1 MKRILLSGLLLGS
14 VCASAQ
20 ILVNESF
27 ENSALPS
34 GFSSFANAAHSTTR
48 NPLYGT
54 RAGTPCDGAKT
65 AYLNLYGPSFASGW
79 YFVYSSQLSNGQDL
93 NYSFD
98 YLAKK
103 FGSSSTVNGTLS
115 VEYSSDGGTTWT
127 VSTPDITLTDDIACT
142 TVTGTIPAADIPV
155 GADFKI
161 RIISKK
167 IGSADYY
174 MGIDSFSLQQVVT
187 SPPSCTNI
195 TYPTNGQVVNTVTP
209 MIFYDSSV
217 GAMGYKISIGTTPG
231 GTDIIDNMN
240 NGSSLNYYVP
250 SSANLQYGTEYY
262 VTVVPTNT
270 IGDATGCTS
279 VQFNTGTQLSFNDEC
294 ATAINVSSFPYINVQ
309 ANANQSTNNGG
320 FINICSD
327 GINDGLWYKFVG
339 DGSSHT
345 INITNVQSDFD
356 VEVQVYSGS
365 CGAFTCVARK
375 DLGYAGADET
385 VTFQTTAGTE
395 YFVNVG
401 NYDNDVDN
409 PEGDFTIHI
418 TREQLS
424 TSEVNTKVK
433 GITIAPNPF
442 VDVVRFDG
450 VDVKSVVATDVTG
463 RKVAELPVEGNV
475 ANLGGLTPGMYVLVL
490 KHKDGSTSSV
500 KAIKK

>member
-27 ENSALPS
+27 EGTALPA
-34 GFSSFANAAHSTTR
+34 GFSSFRNENHTSTR
-48 NPLYGT
+48 SPLYGDK
-54 RAGTPCDGAKT
+54 AGTPCDGVKAV
-65 AYLNLYGPSFASGW
+65 YMNLYQTYTGQW
-79 YFVYSSQLSNGQDL
+79 YLVYSSNSSNGTDL
-93 NYSFD
+93 NYSFK

-103 FGSSSTVNGTLS
+103 FSSSTMVNGTLS
-115 VEYSSDGGTTWT
+115 VEYSSDGGNTWM
-127 VSTPDITLTDDIACT
+127 VSVPDISLTDDIACT
-142 TVTGTIPAADIPV
+142 AVTGTIPAANIPA
-155 GADFKI
+155 GADFKM
-161 RIISKK
+161 RIVSKA
-167 IGSADYY
+167 IGSGDYY
-174 MGIDSFSLQQVVT
+174 MGIDDFSLQQTVT

-195 TYPTNGQVVNTVTP
+195 NYPTNGQVVNTVTP
-209 MIFYDSSV
+209 TIFYDAV
-217 GAMGYKISIGTTPG
+217 GGATAYKISIGTTAG
-231 GTDIIDNMN
+231 GTDIVDNVN
-240 NGSSLNYYVP
+240 NGSSLSYQVP
-250 SSANLQYGTEYY
+250 SSANLQYGTQYY
-262 VTVVPTNT
+262 VIVVPTNT
-270 IGDATGCTS
+270 VGDATGCTS
-279 VQFNTGTQLSFNDEC
+279 VQFNTGVQLSFNDEC
-294 ATAINVSSFPYINVQ
+294 TTAIHVNSFPYMNVQ
-309 ANANQSTNNGG
+309 ANASQSTNNGG
-320 FINICSD
+320 FVFCGSD
-327 GINDGLWYKFVG
+327 GMNDGLWYKFVG
-339 DGSSHT
+339 DGSVHT
-345 INITNVQSDFD
+345 VSITNVQSDFD
-356 VEVQVYSGS
+356 PELQVYSGS

-450 VDVKSVVATDVTG
+450 ADVKSVVATDVTG

>member
-27 ENSALPS
+27 EGTTLPA
-34 GFSSFANAAHSTTR
+34 GFSSFRNENHTSTR
-48 NPLYGT
+48 SPLYGDK
-54 RAGTPCDGAKT
+54 AGTPCDGVKAV
-65 AYLNLYGPSFASGW
+65 YMNLFGVYSGQW
-79 YFVYSSQLSNGQDL
+79 YFVYSSNLSNGTDL
-93 NYSFD
+93 NYSFK

-103 FGSSSTVNGTLS
+103 FSSSTIVNGTLS
-115 VEYSSDGGTTWT
+115 VEYSSDGGNTWM
-127 VSTPDITLTDDIACT
+127 VSVPDISLTDDIACT
-142 TVTGTIPAADIPV
+142 AVTGTIPAANIPV
-155 GADFKI
+155 GADFKM
-161 RIISKK
+161 RIVSKV
-167 IGSADYY
+167 IGSGEYY
-174 MGIDSFSLQQVVT
+174 MGIDEFSLQQEVVV
-187 SPPSCTNI
+187 PPSCTTI
-195 TYPTNGQVVNTVTP
+195 TAPTDGQVVNIATP
-209 MIFYDSSV
+209 VISYNAAG
-217 GAMGYKISIGTTPG
+217 GATAYKISIGTTPG
-231 GTDIIDNMN
+231 GTDIIDNEISN
-240 NGSSLNYYVP
+240 FLSYQVP
-250 SSANLQYGTEYY
+250 SSANLQHNTTYY
-262 VTVVPTNT
+262 ATVVPTNAF
-270 IGDATGCTS
+270 GDATGCTS
-279 VQFNTGTQLSFNDEC
+279 ISFNTGVPFNDDC
-294 ATAINVSSFPYINVQ
+294 TDALVVSNFPYTYVQ
-309 ANANQSTNNGG
+309 TNAVQSTNNAG
-320 FINICSD
+320 FLNNICSD
-327 GINDGLWYKFVG
+327 GMNDGLWYRFVG
-339 DGSSHT
+339 DGTQHKVD
-345 INITNVQSDFD
+345 ITDVQDNFD

-375 DLGYAGADET
+375 DSGYVGADET

-395 YFVNVG
+395 YFINVG
-401 NYDNDVDN
+401 HFSPTQDN

-450 VDVKSVVATDVTG
+450 ADVKSVVATDVAG